1 MGILSVRKTVLTAV
15 AVATVA
21 TGMAS
26 SPAMAWRGGYGAPL
40 AAGVI
45 GGLAAGA
52 IIGSATHPYGYGYG
66 YGGSYN
72 YGYAP
77 VYAAPAYGGCYRERR
92 AVYDSWGEFAGYRL
106 VRVCD

>member
-1 MGILSVRKTVLTAV
+1 MGIPSVRKTILAGA

-21 TGMAS
+21 AGMAS

-52 IIGSATHPYGYGYG
+52 IIGSATHPYYGYG
-66 YGGSYN
+66 YN

-77 VYAAPAYGGCYRERR
+77 AYAAPVYDACYRERR
-92 AVYDSWGEFAGYRL
+92 PFYDAWGNFAGYRL
-106 VRVCD
+106 VRVWV